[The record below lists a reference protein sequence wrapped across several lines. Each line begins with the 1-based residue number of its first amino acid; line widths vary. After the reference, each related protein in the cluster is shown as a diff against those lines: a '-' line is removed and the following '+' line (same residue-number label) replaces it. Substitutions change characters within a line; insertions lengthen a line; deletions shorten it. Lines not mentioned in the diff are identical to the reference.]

1 MGKNLIEN
9 ISPGGPFETIPVD
22 LLKDTDL
29 DPKEFK
35 TYIVIVMHS
44 HRFGFCYASNKEI
57 GKYLGKSKTRVQSY
71 ITALKEKSFI
81 RIELI
86 DGYKR
91 KIFPLKYVVSEKR
104 GSSVLV
110 WRHIGNTTG
119 GISDLPQGDI
129 KSDNVIRLN
138 TQMIN
143 QKTGILSEDVSSTT
157 GYIRDESLFDAFW
170 EAYPSHIDAKRTK
183 KALYAIKNLDDI
195 FPTIMRALDR
205 QKRTKRWMRGY
216 IPNPFRWLA
225 DERWKDE
232 IKEDVFSEGESSSWT
247 QREAAENDSD
257 EKRRMQDEAARLEI
271 ERLG

>member
-1 MGKNLIEN
+1 MEMTSKNA
-9 ISPGGPFETIPVD
+9 SFECIPVD
-22 LLKDTDL
+22 LLKDMDL

-35 TYIVIVMHS
+35 TYIVIVMYS
-44 HRFGFCYASNKEI
+44 HRFGFCYASNKELS
-57 GKYLGKSKTRVQSY
+57 KYLGKSKSRVQSY

-104 GSSVLV
+104 GNSVLV
-110 WRHIGNTTG
+110 WRHIRSDRG
-119 GISDLPQGDI
+119 GISDLPQGVI
-129 KSDNVIRLN
+129 ESDSIIRFN
-138 TQMIN
+138 THIMNN
-143 QKTGILSEDVSSTT
+143 QTSEGVSSTAE
-157 GYIRDESLFDAFW
+157 YIHDESLFDAFW
-170 EAYPSHIDAKRTK
+170 EAYPSHIDAKRTQ

-232 IKEDVFSEGESSSWT
+232 IKEDVFSAGESSSWT

-257 EKRRMQDEAARLEI
+257 EKRRVQDEAARLEI

>member
-1 MGKNLIEN
+1 MEMTSKNA
-9 ISPGGPFETIPVD
+9 SFECIPVD
-22 LLKDTDL
+22 LLKDMDL

-35 TYIVIVMHS
+35 TYIVIVMYS
-44 HRFGFCYASNKEI
+44 HRFGFCYASNKELS
-57 GKYLGKSKTRVQSY
+57 KYLGKSKSRVQSY

-129 KSDNVIRLN
+129 KSDNIIRLN

-195 FPTIMRALDR
+195 FPTIMQALER
-205 QKRTKRWMRGY
+205 QKRTEKWLRGY
-216 IPNPFRWLA
+216 IPNPFRWIV

-232 IKEDVFSEGESSSWT
+232 IKEDVFSAGESSSWT

-257 EKRRMQDEAARLEI
+257 EKRRVQDEAARLEI